1 MNDEVG
7 STALRKTLQRLV
19 PFSMLLFF
27 VQMTDKTN
35 VSYAALQMNQDLG
48 FTPTVYGVGA
58 GIFFLGAFL
67 FEIPS
72 NLILLRVG
80 ARRWLARI
88 MISWGL
94 IVAGLAW
101 VHSAKGF
108 YMLRFFLGAAEAG
121 LLPGLMYY
129 LGTWIPK
136 ERRGV
141 ATSWLMSASAIG
153 PIIGAPLAT
162 GIMELHGLG
171 GFAGWQWLFLLEGG
185 ATVVVGFLTL
195 CGLPN
200 TPADAKWLNSR
211 EQQWLTEVMGR
222 ELAAKQRT
230 GMTSL
235 AAGFLN
241 RRVLIA
247 LVISFLLVFCNFG
260 FVLWL
265 PQMLKS
271 FGGLSNMQV
280 GLLSV
285 LPYTCGAIG
294 MILCG
299 RFSDRFGERR
309 WYLVGG
315 GMAAA
320 LGYAAAGF
328 APNNI
333 LAFLGM
339 CIAAAGILSTFGVFW
354 AYANDLLGGA
364 AAAGGLAFINTASQL
379 GGFLGPTSVG
389 YLRQATH
396 SFTEPLVVLAACS
409 FLTAM
414 VALALKKP
422 PPHTS
427 ALSSRALA

>member
-35 VSYAALQMNQDLG
+35 VSYAALQMKQDLG
-48 FTPTVYGVGA
+48 FTPAVYGIGA

-94 IVAGLAW
+94 IGAGLAW

-108 YMLRFFLGAAEAG
+108 YVLRFLLGAAEAG

-185 ATVVVGFLTL
+185 ATVGVGFLTL
-195 CGLPN
+195 YGLPN
-200 TPADAKWLNSR
+200 TPADAKWLNAR
-211 EQQWLTEVMGR
+211 EQQWLTDAMSR
-222 ELAAKQRT
+222 ELAAKQRS

-271 FGGLSNMQV
+271 
-280 GLLSV
+280 
-285 LPYTCGAIG
+285 
-294 MILCG
+294 
-299 RFSDRFGERR
+299 
-309 WYLVGG
+309 
-315 GMAAA
+315 
-320 LGYAAAGF
+320 
-328 APNNI
+328 
-333 LAFLGM
+333 
-339 CIAAAGILSTFGVFW
+339 
-354 AYANDLLGGA
+354 
-364 AAAGGLAFINTASQL
+364 
-379 GGFLGPTSVG
+379 
-389 YLRQATH
+389 
-396 SFTEPLVVLAACS
+396 
-409 FLTAM
+409 
-414 VALALKKP
+414 
-422 PPHTS
+422 
-427 ALSSRALA
+427 